1 MNPAVGT
8 MWLTRTAVTSKLSA
22 VNAFS
27 SSNAWYASGA
37 EFNVGRRVKSGNTT
51 SLKMWRRKLS
61 STSES
66 AWVFTGPSW
75 TRPARV
81 SGSRGGALI
90 WAEGAG
96 GGGGGGDFALST
108 PLGAVLGGAAAAH

>member
-22 VNAFS
+22 VNTFS

-37 EFNVGRRVKSGNTT
+37 EFTVGRRVKSGYTT

-61 STSES
+61 STSEG
-66 AWVFTGPSW
+66 AWVFTRPSW
-75 TRPARV
+75 TPPAQV
-81 SGSRGGALI
+81 SARSGGALVG
-90 WAEGAG
+90 WEWAG
-96 GGGGGGDFALST
+96 GRGE
-108 PLGAVLGGAAAAH
+108 